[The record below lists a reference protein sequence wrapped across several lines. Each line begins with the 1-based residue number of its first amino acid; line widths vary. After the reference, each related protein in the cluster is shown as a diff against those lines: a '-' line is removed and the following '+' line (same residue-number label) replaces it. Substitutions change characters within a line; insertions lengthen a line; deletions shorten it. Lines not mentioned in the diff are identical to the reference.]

1 MFGRIR
7 RKKNE
12 VRDRTVYM
20 EVFCDNK
27 VIYRVTAGK
36 VSSFGDEIYTYGIE
50 AEDKLTGK
58 KETIQDFS
66 HSIEDAIDF
75 AEMLINSR
83 ARPQQLYTR
92 ALGYLC
98 ISI

>member
-1 MFGRIR
+1 MFGIIK
-7 RKKNE
+7 RKKRE
-12 VRDRTVYM
+12 VKDRTVYM
-20 EVFCDNK
+20 EVYGDNK

-36 VSSFGDEIYTYGIE
+36 VWSFGDEINTYGIE
-50 AEDKLTGK
+50 AEDRATGT
-58 KETIQDFS
+58 KEIIQDFS
-66 HSIEDAIDF
+66 RNIEDAVDF

>member
-7 RKKNE
+7 RRKNE

-20 EVFCDNK
+20 EVYGDNK
-27 VIYRVTAGK
+27 VVYRVTAGK
-36 VSSFGDEIYTYGIE
+36 VYTFGAETDTYGVE
-50 AEDKLTGK
+50 AEDRITGA

-66 HSIEDAIDF
+66 RSIEDAIDF

-83 ARPQQLYTR
+83 ARPQQLYER

>member
-1 MFGRIR
+1 MFGRIS
-7 RKKNE
+7 RKKRE

-20 EVFCDNK
+20 EVYGDNK
-27 VIYRVTAGK
+27 VVYRVTAGK
-36 VSSFGDEIYTYGIE
+36 IASFSGEVYTYGIE
-50 AEDKLTGK
+50 AEDRISGV
-58 KETIQDFS
+58 KEVIQDFS
-66 HSIEDAIDF
+66 RSIEDAVDF